1 MSAGLRD
8 GRRGW
13 LVADT
18 TVVEIPVAETL
29 WRKFRRGTIIAGR
42 ATYEGLKEFYLSE
55 NLTFASSI
63 AYYSLLSILPFILLV
78 FTILSRVAV
87 TQSGDEM
94 AVVAL
99 LERALPRNLDFL
111 VLSERVR
118 ALQKSPIQF
127 TILGTLVTMWA
138 AMGVFGAVTS
148 AVNHAWGVEKNYN
161 FFMHKVVAF
170 VMLLVAAI
178 LFMVALVAVGAVQIS
193 QASWFVQPTDYF
205 PWLTG
210 VGSFVSRNALLP
222 ATVVAAGLV
231 YYFLPNVKVRMRDVW
246 FGAVLAAVLWRLAL
260 EGFSLYL
267 REFASFGVHGS
278 IGAVM
283 AFLVWVYISAVI
295 FLYGVE
301 VTAAYARLR
310 QKVPE

>member
-1 MSAGLRD
+1 MD
-8 GRRGW
+8 GCRGW
-13 LVADT
+13 PVADT
-18 TVVEIPVAETL
+18 TVAEVPVAETL
-29 WRKFRRGTIIAGR
+29 WRKFRRGAIIAGR
-42 ATYEGLKEFYLSE
+42 ATYEGVKEFYLSE

-94 AVVAL
+94 AVVSL
-99 LERALPRNLDFL
+99 LERALPSNFEFL
-111 VLSERVR
+111 SQQVKT
-118 ALQKSPIQF
+118 LQKSPVQF

-178 LFMVALVAVGAVQIS
+178 VFMVVMVAVGAVQLS

-210 VGSFVSRNALLP
+210 VGSFLSRNALLP
-222 ATVVAAGLV
+222 GAIVAAGLV

-267 REFASFGVHGS
+267 RKFASFGVHGS
-278 IGAVM
+278 IGAVI

-310 QKVPE
+310 KKVPE

>member
-1 MSAGLRD
+1 M
-8 GRRGW
+8 
-13 LVADT
+13 ADT
-18 TVVEIPVAETL
+18 TVVETPIGETL
-29 WRKFRRGTIIAGR
+29 WRKFRRGAIIAGR
-42 ATYEGLKEFYLSE
+42 ATYEGVKEFYLSE

-63 AYYSLLSILPFILLV
+63 AYYSLLSLLPFILLV
-78 FTILSRVAV
+78 LTILSRVAV

-94 AVVAL
+94 AVVSL
-99 LERALPRNLDFL
+99 LERALPHNFDFL
-111 VLSERVR
+111 ILSERVR
-118 ALQKSPIQF
+118 EMQKSPIQF
-127 TILGTLVTMWA
+127 TILGTIVTMWA

-170 VMLLVAAI
+170 LMLLVAAI
-178 LFMVALVAVGAVQIS
+178 IFMGAMVALGAVRIS
-193 QASWFVQPTDYF
+193 QASWFLHPTDYF

-210 VGSFVSRNALLP
+210 LGSFLSRNALLP
-222 ATVVAAGLV
+222 GAILALGLV
-231 YYFLPNVKVRMRDVW
+231 YYFLPNVRVRLRDVW

-267 REFASFGVHGS
+267 RHFASFGVHGS

-295 FLYGVE
+295 LLYGVE

>member
-1 MSAGLRD
+1 MAG
-8 GRRGW
+8 
-13 LVADT
+13 T
-18 TVVEIPVAETL
+18 TVVDTPIAETL
-29 WRKFRRGTIIAGR
+29 WRKFRRGVIIAGR
-42 ATYEGLKEFYLSE
+42 ATYEGVKEFYLSE

-63 AYYSLLSILPFILLV
+63 AYYSLLSLLPFILLV

-94 AVVAL
+94 AVVSL
-99 LERALPRNLDFL
+99 LERALPHNFDFL
-111 VLSERVR
+111 ILSERVR
-118 ALQKSPIQF
+118 EIQKSPIQF

-148 AVNHAWGVEKNYN
+148 AVNHAWGVERNYN
-161 FFMHKVVAF
+161 FWMHKVVAF
-170 VMLLVAAI
+170 LMLLVAAVI
-178 LFMVALVAVGAVQIS
+178 FMGAMVALGAVRIS
-193 QASWFVQPTDYF
+193 QASWFIHPTDYF

-210 VGSFVSRNALLP
+210 VGSFLSRNALLP
-222 ATVVAAGLV
+222 GAILALGLV
-231 YYFLPNVKVRMRDVW
+231 YYFLPNVRVRLRDVW

-267 REFASFGVHGS
+267 RHFASFGVHGS

-295 FLYGVE
+295 LLYGVE